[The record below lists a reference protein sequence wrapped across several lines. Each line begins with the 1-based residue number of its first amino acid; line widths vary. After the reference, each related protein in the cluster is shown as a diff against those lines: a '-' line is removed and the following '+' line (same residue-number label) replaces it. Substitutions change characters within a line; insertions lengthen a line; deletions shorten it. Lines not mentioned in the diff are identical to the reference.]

1 MKKKGNNMKKR
12 KERTAWTTLATIAW
26 RNVWRHGKRTALT
39 VITMTFGL
47 GLYIGMDSIL
57 KGMDRMGLENMM
69 ELSDSSVK
77 ITTRAYDEEAQSMPL
92 DYGIPDVAA
101 VKAFLMQDK
110 RVLAVSERLRFV
122 GQLSNGQDA
131 LPVQIIAINP
141 QDDDQVFSLANY
153 RTGDSLAAQTE
164 GPAIMLGK
172 KLASELGL
180 QIGSW
185 VTLSA
190 RTRYDAQNAQ
200 DFLVAAL
207 LDTPDPTINNGN
219 AYISFAAAEP
229 FLDLEGLR
237 TELVVRMQK
246 RVNLKDAM
254 KDSDEIAALVNANFP
269 ELSAKSFGEIGRQF
283 LELSKAK
290 SKGAGMI
297 IFIMMI
303 IAGVGIANTVLM
315 SVYSRIREIGVLRAF
330 GLTAKDIRRLFL
342 LEGGLI
348 GLVGSLA
355 GLLFG
360 IMLDAYFIFWGMP
373 LDAMMGNIDMGLP
386 VGGNL
391 YGEWNPDQMLTAA
404 IVGILIALFASRSP
418 AKRAGKLEV
427 TNALRFV

>member
-1 MKKKGNNMKKR
+1 MNTHEG
-12 KERTAWTTLATIAW
+12 RTAWSTLATIAW

-39 VITMTFGL
+39 VITMAFGL

-77 ITTRAYDEEAQSMPL
+77 ITTRTYEEESQSLPL
-92 DYGIPDVAA
+92 DYGIPDVGA
-101 VKAFLMQDK
+101 VDALLKKDP
-110 RVLAVSERLRFV
+110 RVLGTAPRLRFV
-122 GQLSNGQDA
+122 GQLSNGRDS
-131 LPVQIIAINP
+131 LPAQLIAIDP
-141 QDDDQVFSLANY
+141 ERDDQVFSLAKY
-153 RTGDSLAAQTE
+153 RIGTALSAHGDK
-164 GPAIMLGK
+164 PVIMLGK
-172 KLASELGL
+172 KLAAELGL
-180 QIGSW
+180 ELGSW

-190 RTRYDAQNAQ
+190 RTRYDSQNAQ
-200 DFLVAAL
+200 DFQVVAL

-219 AYISFAAAEP
+219 GYISFSAADP

-237 TELVVRMQK
+237 TELAVRMEK
-246 RVNLKDAM
+246 RINLKDAM
-254 KDSDEIAALVNANFP
+254 KDSDEVAALVNAKFP

-391 YGEWNPDQMLTAA
+391 YGEWNPDQMVVAV
-404 IVGILIALFASRSP
+404 IIGILIALYASRSP

>member
-1 MKKKGNNMKKR
+1 MNTHEG
-12 KERTAWTTLATIAW
+12 RTAWSTLATIAW

-39 VITMTFGL
+39 VITMAFGL

-77 ITTRAYDEEAQSMPL
+77 ITTRTYDEESQSLPL
-92 DYGIPDVAA
+92 DYGIPDVGA
-101 VKAFLMQDK
+101 VEALLKKDP
-110 RVLAVSERLRFV
+110 RVLGTAPRLRFV
-122 GQLSNGQDA
+122 GQLSNGKDS
-131 LPVQIIAINP
+131 LPVQLIAIDP
-141 QDDDQVFSLANY
+141 ERDDQVFSLAKY
-153 RTGDSLAAQTE
+153 RIGTALTVHGDE
-164 GPAIMLGK
+164 PVIMLGK
-172 KLASELGL
+172 KLAAELGL
-180 QIGSW
+180 ELGSW

-190 RTRYDAQNAQ
+190 RTRYDSQNAQ
-200 DFLVAAL
+200 DFQVVAL

-219 AYISFAAAEP
+219 GYISFSAAEP

-237 TELVVRMQK
+237 TELVVRMEK
-246 RVNLKDAM
+246 RINLKDAM
-254 KDSDEIAALVNANFP
+254 KDSDEVAALVNANFP

-391 YGEWNPDQMLTAA
+391 YGEWNPDQMVVAV
-404 IVGILIALFASRSP
+404 IIGILIALYASRSP

>member
-1 MKKKGNNMKKR
+1 MNTHEG
-12 KERTAWTTLATIAW
+12 RTAWSTLATIAW

-39 VITMTFGL
+39 VITMAFGL

-77 ITTRAYDEEAQSMPL
+77 ITTRTYDEESQSLPL
-92 DYGIPDVAA
+92 DYGIPDVGA
-101 VKAFLMQDK
+101 VEALLKKDP
-110 RVLAVSERLRFV
+110 RVLGTAPRLRFV
-122 GQLSNGQDA
+122 GQLSNGKDS
-131 LPVQIIAINP
+131 LPVQLIAIDP
-141 QDDDQVFSLANY
+141 ERDDQVFSLAKY
-153 RTGDSLAAQTE
+153 RIGTALTVHGDE
-164 GPAIMLGK
+164 PVIMLGK
-172 KLASELGL
+172 KLAAELGL
-180 QIGSW
+180 ELGSW

-190 RTRYDAQNAQ
+190 RTRYDSQNAQ
-200 DFLVAAL
+200 DFQVVAL

-219 AYISFAAAEP
+219 GYISFSAAEP

-237 TELVVRMQK
+237 TELAVRMEK
-246 RVNLKDAM
+246 RINLKDAM
-254 KDSDEIAALVNANFP
+254 KDSDEVAALVNATFP

-360 IMLDAYFIFWGMP
+360 ILLDAYFIFWGMP

-391 YGEWNPDQMLTAA
+391 YGEWNPDQMVVAV
-404 IVGILIALFASRSP
+404 IVGLLIALYASRSP

>member
-1 MKKKGNNMKKR
+1 MNTHEG
-12 KERTAWTTLATIAW
+12 RTAWSTLATIAW

-39 VITMTFGL
+39 VITMAFGL

-77 ITTRAYDEEAQSMPL
+77 ITTRTYDEESQSLPL
-92 DYGIPDVAA
+92 DYGIPDVGA
-101 VKAFLMQDK
+101 VEALLKKDP
-110 RVLAVSERLRFV
+110 RVLGTAPRLRFV
-122 GQLSNGQDA
+122 GQLSNGKDS
-131 LPVQIIAINP
+131 LPVQLIAIDP
-141 QDDDQVFSLANY
+141 ERDDQVFSLAKY
-153 RTGDSLAAQTE
+153 RIGTALTVHGDE
-164 GPAIMLGK
+164 PVIMLGK
-172 KLASELGL
+172 KLAAELGL
-180 QIGSW
+180 ELGSW

-190 RTRYDAQNAQ
+190 RTRYDSQNAQ
-200 DFLVAAL
+200 DFQVVAL

-219 AYISFAAAEP
+219 GYISFSAAEP

-237 TELVVRMQK
+237 TELAVRMEK
-246 RVNLKDAM
+246 RINLKDAM
-254 KDSDEIAALVNANFP
+254 KDSDEVAALVNANFP
-269 ELSAKSFGEIGRQF
+269 ELSAKSFGEIGHQF

-391 YGEWNPDQMLTAA
+391 YGEWNPDQMVVAV
-404 IVGILIALFASRSP
+404 IIGILIALYASRSP

>member
-1 MKKKGNNMKKR
+1 MNTHEG
-12 KERTAWTTLATIAW
+12 RTAWSTLATIAW

-39 VITMTFGL
+39 VITMAFGL

-77 ITTRAYDEEAQSMPL
+77 ITTRTYDEESQSLPL
-92 DYGIPDVAA
+92 DYGIPDVGA
-101 VKAFLMQDK
+101 VEALLKKDP
-110 RVLAVSERLRFV
+110 RVLGTAPRLRFV
-122 GQLSNGQDA
+122 GQLSNGKDS
-131 LPVQIIAINP
+131 LPVQLIAIDP
-141 QDDDQVFSLANY
+141 ERDDQVFSLAKY
-153 RTGDSLAAQTE
+153 RIGTALTVHGDE
-164 GPAIMLGK
+164 PVIMLGK
-172 KLASELGL
+172 KLAAELGL
-180 QIGSW
+180 ELGSW

-190 RTRYDAQNAQ
+190 RTRYDSQNAQ
-200 DFLVAAL
+200 DFQVVAL

-219 AYISFAAAEP
+219 GYISFSAAEP

-237 TELVVRMQK
+237 TELAVRMEK
-246 RVNLKDAM
+246 RINLKDAM
-254 KDSDEIAALVNANFP
+254 KDSDEVAALVNATFP

-391 YGEWNPDQMLTAA
+391 YGEWNPDQMVVAV
-404 IVGILIALFASRSP
+404 IIGILIALYASRSP

>member
-1 MKKKGNNMKKR
+1 MNTHEG
-12 KERTAWTTLATIAW
+12 RTAWSTLATIAW

-77 ITTRAYDEEAQSMPL
+77 ITTRTYDEESQSLPL
-92 DYGIPDVAA
+92 DYGIPDVGA
-101 VKAFLMQDK
+101 VEALLKKDP
-110 RVLAVSERLRFV
+110 RVLGTAPRLRFV
-122 GQLSNGQDA
+122 GQLSNGKDS
-131 LPVQIIAINP
+131 LPVQLIAIDP
-141 QDDDQVFSLANY
+141 ERDDQVFSLAKY
-153 RTGDSLAAQTE
+153 RIGTALTVHGDE
-164 GPAIMLGK
+164 PVIMLGK
-172 KLASELGL
+172 KLAAELGL
-180 QIGSW
+180 ELGSW

-190 RTRYDAQNAQ
+190 RTRYDSQNAQ
-200 DFLVAAL
+200 DFQVVAL

-219 AYISFAAAEP
+219 GYISFSAAEP

-237 TELVVRMQK
+237 TELAVRMEK
-246 RVNLKDAM
+246 RINLKDAM
-254 KDSDEIAALVNANFP
+254 KDSDEVAALVNANFP

-391 YGEWNPDQMLTAA
+391 YGEWNPDQMVVAV
-404 IVGILIALFASRSP
+404 IIGILIALYASRSP

>member
-1 MKKKGNNMKKR
+1 MNTHEG
-12 KERTAWTTLATIAW
+12 RTAWSTLATIAW

-39 VITMTFGL
+39 VITMAFGL

-77 ITTRAYDEEAQSMPL
+77 ITTRTYDEESQSLPL
-92 DYGIPDVAA
+92 DYGIPDVGA
-101 VKAFLMQDK
+101 VEALLKKDP
-110 RVLAVSERLRFV
+110 RVLGTAPRLRFV
-122 GQLSNGQDA
+122 GQLSNGKDS
-131 LPVQIIAINP
+131 LPVQLIAIDP
-141 QDDDQVFSLANY
+141 ERDDQVFSLAKY
-153 RTGDSLAAQTE
+153 RIGTALTVHGDE
-164 GPAIMLGK
+164 PVIMLGK
-172 KLASELGL
+172 KLAAELGL
-180 QIGSW
+180 ELGSW

-190 RTRYDAQNAQ
+190 RTRYDSQNAQ
-200 DFLVAAL
+200 DFQVVAL

-219 AYISFAAAEP
+219 GYISFAAAEP

-237 TELVVRMQK
+237 TELVVRMEK
-246 RVNLKDAM
+246 RINLKDAM
-254 KDSDEIAALVNANFP
+254 KDSDEVAALVNATFP

-391 YGEWNPDQMLTAA
+391 YGEWNPDQMVVAV
-404 IVGILIALFASRSP
+404 IIGILIALYASRSP

>member
-1 MKKKGNNMKKR
+1 MKDL
-12 KERTAWTTLATIAW
+12 KERTAWSTLATIAW

-39 VITMTFGL
+39 IITMTFGL

-69 ELSDSSVK
+69 ELSDASVK
-77 ITTRAYDEEAQSMPL
+77 ITTRAYDEEAQSYPL
-92 DYGIPDVAA
+92 DYGLSRISE
-101 VKAFLMQDK
+101 VKTLLRQVP
-110 RVLAVSERLRFV
+110 RVLAISERLRCI

-131 LPVQIIAINP
+131 LPVQLIVINSET
-141 QDDDQVFSLANY
+141 DDQVFSLAKY
-153 RTGDSLAAQTE
+153 RTGESLASY
-164 GPAIMLGK
+164 GDRPAILLGK
-172 KLASELGL
+172 KLAQELGL
-180 QIGSW
+180 EIGSW
-185 VTLSA
+185 VTLSV

-200 DFLVAAL
+200 DFVVAGL
-207 LDTPDPTINNGN
+207 LDTPDPTINKSN
-219 AYISFAAAEP
+219 AYISFASAEP

-246 RVNLKDAM
+246 RINLKDAM
-254 KDSDEIAALVNANFP
+254 KDSDEVAARVNKAFP
-269 ELSAKSFGEIGRQF
+269 ELSAKSFGEIGREF

-315 SVYSRIREIGVLRAF
+315 SVYSRVREIGVLRAF
-330 GLTAKDIRRLFL
+330 GLTSRDISRLFL

-348 GLVGSLA
+348 GFVGSLA

-360 IMLDAYFIFWGMP
+360 IALDVYLIFWGMP

-386 VGGNL
+386 LGGNL
-391 YGEWNPDQMLTAA
+391 YGEWNPDQMLTAM
-404 IVGILIALFASRSP
+404 VFGILIALFASRSP

>member
-1 MKKKGNNMKKR
+1 MNTHEG
-12 KERTAWTTLATIAW
+12 RTAWSTLATIAW

-39 VITMTFGL
+39 VITMAFGL

-77 ITTRAYDEEAQSMPL
+77 ITTRTYDEESQSLPL
-92 DYGIPDVAA
+92 DYGIPDVGA
-101 VKAFLMQDK
+101 VEALLKKDP
-110 RVLAVSERLRFV
+110 RVLGTAPRLRFV
-122 GQLSNGQDA
+122 GQLSNGKDS
-131 LPVQIIAINP
+131 LPVQLIAIDP
-141 QDDDQVFSLANY
+141 ERDDQVFSLAKY
-153 RTGDSLAAQTE
+153 RIGTALTVHGDE
-164 GPAIMLGK
+164 PVIMLGK
-172 KLASELGL
+172 KLAAELGL
-180 QIGSW
+180 ELGSW

-190 RTRYDAQNAQ
+190 RTRYDSQNAQ
-200 DFLVAAL
+200 DFQVVAL

-219 AYISFAAAEP
+219 GYISFSAAEP

-237 TELVVRMQK
+237 TELAVRMEK
-246 RVNLKDAM
+246 RINLKDAM
-254 KDSDEIAALVNANFP
+254 KDSDEVAALVNANFP

-391 YGEWNPDQMLTAA
+391 YGEWNPDQMVVAV
-404 IVGILIALFASRSP
+404 IIGILIALYASRSP

>member
-1 MKKKGNNMKKR
+1 MNTHEG
-12 KERTAWTTLATIAW
+12 RTAWSTLATIAW

-39 VITMTFGL
+39 VITMAFGL

-77 ITTRAYDEEAQSMPL
+77 ITTRTYDEESQSLPL
-92 DYGIPDVAA
+92 DYGIPDVGA
-101 VKAFLMQDK
+101 VEALLKKDP
-110 RVLAVSERLRFV
+110 RVLGTAPRLRFV
-122 GQLSNGQDA
+122 GQLSNGKDS
-131 LPVQIIAINP
+131 LPVQLIAIDP
-141 QDDDQVFSLANY
+141 ERDDQVFSLAKY
-153 RTGDSLAAQTE
+153 RIGTALTVHGDE
-164 GPAIMLGK
+164 PVIMLGK
-172 KLASELGL
+172 KLAAELGL
-180 QIGSW
+180 ELGSW

-190 RTRYDAQNAQ
+190 RTRYDSQNAQ
-200 DFLVAAL
+200 DFQVVAL

-219 AYISFAAAEP
+219 GYISFSAAEP

-237 TELVVRMQK
+237 TELVVRMEK
-246 RVNLKDAM
+246 RINLKDAM
-254 KDSDEIAALVNANFP
+254 KDSDEVAALVNATFP

-391 YGEWNPDQMLTAA
+391 YGEWNPDQMVVAV
-404 IVGILIALFASRSP
+404 IIGILIALYASRSP

>member
-1 MKKKGNNMKKR
+1 MNTHEG
-12 KERTAWTTLATIAW
+12 RTAWSTLATIAW

-39 VITMTFGL
+39 VITMAFGL

-77 ITTRAYDEEAQSMPL
+77 ITTRTYDEESQSLPL
-92 DYGIPDVAA
+92 DYGIPDVGA
-101 VKAFLMQDK
+101 VEALLKKDP
-110 RVLAVSERLRFV
+110 RVLGTAPRLRFV
-122 GQLSNGQDA
+122 GQLSNGKDS
-131 LPVQIIAINP
+131 LPVQLIAIDP
-141 QDDDQVFSLANY
+141 ERDDQVFSLAKY
-153 RTGDSLAAQTE
+153 RIGTALTVHGDE
-164 GPAIMLGK
+164 PVIMLGK
-172 KLASELGL
+172 KLAAELGL
-180 QIGSW
+180 ELGSW

-190 RTRYDAQNAQ
+190 RTRYDSQNAQ
-200 DFLVAAL
+200 DFQVVAL

-219 AYISFAAAEP
+219 GYISFSAAEP

-237 TELVVRMQK
+237 TELAVRMEK
-246 RVNLKDAM
+246 RINLKDAM
-254 KDSDEIAALVNANFP
+254 KDSDEVAALVNANFP

-373 LDAMMGNIDMGLP
+373 LDAMMWNIDMGLP

-391 YGEWNPDQMLTAA
+391 YGEWNPDQMVVAV
-404 IVGILIALFASRSP
+404 IIGILIALYASRSP

>member
-1 MKKKGNNMKKR
+1 MSDM
-12 KERTAWTTLATIAW
+12 KERMERIAWTTLATIAW

-39 VITMTFGL
+39 IITMTFGL

-69 ELSDSSVK
+69 ELSDASVK
-77 ITTRAYDEEAQSMPL
+77 ITTRAYDEEAQSYPL
-92 DYGIPDVAA
+92 DYGLSRIPEL
-101 VKAFLMQDK
+101 KAFLRQDP
-110 RVLAVSERLRFV
+110 RVLAVSERLRCI

-131 LPVQIIAINP
+131 LPVQLIAI
-141 QDDDQVFSLANY
+141 DSEGDDQVFSLAKY
-153 RTGDSLAAQTE
+153 RIGESLASIGDE
-164 GPAIMLGK
+164 SAIVLGK
-172 KLASELGL
+172 KLAQELGL
-180 QIGSW
+180 DIGSW

-200 DFLVAAL
+200 DFRVVAL
-207 LDTPDPTINNGN
+207 LDTPDPLINKSN
-219 AYISFAAAEP
+219 AYISFASAES

-246 RVNLKDAM
+246 RINLKDAM
-254 KDSDEIAALVNANFP
+254 KDSGEVASRVNQVFP
-269 ELSAKSFGEIGRQF
+269 DLSAKSFGEIGREF

-330 GLTAKDIRRLFL
+330 GLTARDIKGLFL

-348 GLVGSLA
+348 GFVGSLA
-355 GLLFG
+355 GVLFG
-360 IMLDAYFIFWGMP
+360 LVLDAYFIFWGLP

-386 VGGNL
+386 LGGNL
-391 YGEWNPDQMLTAA
+391 YGEWNPDQMLTAMV
-404 IVGILIALFASRSP
+404 VGILIALFASRSP

>member
-1 MKKKGNNMKKR
+1 MNTHEG
-12 KERTAWTTLATIAW
+12 RTAWSTLATIAW

-39 VITMTFGL
+39 VITMAFGL

-77 ITTRAYDEEAQSMPL
+77 ITTRTYDEESQSLPL
-92 DYGIPDVAA
+92 DYGIPDVGA
-101 VKAFLMQDK
+101 VEALLKKDP
-110 RVLAVSERLRFV
+110 RVLGTAPRLRFV
-122 GQLSNGQDA
+122 GQLSNGKDS
-131 LPVQIIAINP
+131 LPVQLIAIDP
-141 QDDDQVFSLANY
+141 ERDDQVFSLAKY
-153 RTGDSLAAQTE
+153 RIGTALTVHGDE
-164 GPAIMLGK
+164 PVIMLGK
-172 KLASELGL
+172 KLAAELGL
-180 QIGSW
+180 ELGSW

-190 RTRYDAQNAQ
+190 RTRYDSQNAQ
-200 DFLVAAL
+200 DFQVVAL

-219 AYISFAAAEP
+219 GYISFSAAEP

-237 TELVVRMQK
+237 TELAVRMEK
-246 RVNLKDAM
+246 RINLKDAM
-254 KDSDEIAALVNANFP
+254 KDSDEVAALVNANFP

-391 YGEWNPDQMLTAA
+391 YGEWNPDQMVVAV
-404 IVGILIALFASRSP
+404 IIGILIALYASRSP

-427 TNALRFV
+427 TNA

>member
-1 MKKKGNNMKKR
+1 
-12 KERTAWTTLATIAW
+12 
-26 RNVWRHGKRTALT
+26 
-39 VITMTFGL
+39 
-47 GLYIGMDSIL
+47 
-57 KGMDRMGLENMM
+57 
-69 ELSDSSVK
+69 
-77 ITTRAYDEEAQSMPL
+77 MPL
-92 DYGIPDVAA
+92 NYGIPDVAA
-101 VKAFLMQDK
+101 VKAFLRQDK

-131 LPVQIIAINP
+131 LPVQIIAVNP
-141 QDDDQVFSLANY
+141 HDDDQVFSLAAY
-153 RTGDSLAAQTE
+153 RTGDSLAVKTE
-164 GPAIMLGK
+164 GPTIMLGK
-172 KLASELGL
+172 KLAAELGL

-200 DFLVAAL
+200 DFLVTAL

-219 AYISFAAAEP
+219 AYISFDTAEP

-254 KDSDEIAALVNANFP
+254 KDSDEIAAKVNSAFP
-269 ELSAKSFGEIGRQF
+269 DLSAKSFGEIGRQF

-330 GLTAKDIRRLFL
+330 GLTARDIRRLFL

-355 GLLFG
+355 GVAFG
-360 IMLDAYFIFWGMP
+360 ILLDAYFIFWGMP

-404 IVGILIALFASRSP
+404 IVGILIALFASCSP